1 MKTAFRRGH
10 PLLGGW
16 LLISVLFIPLAL
28 HAKTNQ
34 VMGKLQFEGISNI
47 EKDSGVWVDGG
58 YVGYMKELRGSK
70 SVLLLP
76 GEHII
81 TVRQD
86 GYQDFTEH
94 VQIQPGQTEVVRVA
108 MEKALTGSLPP
119 QLAMVKVEVNPSRA
133 AVFVDGLYVGHAGDF
148 GGMGR
153 GMLVAPGLRKIK
165 IALAGYQTFVTDI
178 NASAH
183 QKVEIKTYLL
193 RNDGPLGA
201 PLVVKE
207 ASTAT
212 SMSGTRDTVSAQ
224 AR

>member
-1 MKTAFRRGH
+1 
-10 PLLGGW
+10 
-16 LLISVLFIPLAL
+16 
-28 HAKTNQ
+28 
-34 VMGKLQFEGISNI
+34 MG
-47 EKDSGVWVDGG
+47 VDGG

-119 QLAMVKVEVNPSRA
+119 MLAMIRRSRSTRREPQ
-133 AVFVDGLYVGHAGDF
+133 FVDGLYVGHAGDF

-153 GMLVAPGLRKIK
+153 GMLVAQECVRSRSPLPATNLCDGHQCLR
-165 IALAGYQTFVTDI
+165 
-178 NASAH
+178 H

-201 PLVVKE
+201 PPRCEGSKYGHQYVWH
-207 ASTAT
+207 
-212 SMSGTRDTVSAQ
+212 RDTVSARRVE
-224 AR
+224 AVRENAGSYCPRSAIC